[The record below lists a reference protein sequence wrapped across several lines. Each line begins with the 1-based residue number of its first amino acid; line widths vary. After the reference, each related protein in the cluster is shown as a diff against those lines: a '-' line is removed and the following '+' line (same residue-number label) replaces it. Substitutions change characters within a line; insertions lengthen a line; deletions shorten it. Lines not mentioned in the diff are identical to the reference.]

1 MKVILKEEVINLGL
15 PGDVVDV
22 ADGYARNFLIPRGMA
37 IHATGNAMKQAEAMV
52 RSRKAKEAETLDE
65 AQEHREKI
73 EAITLRIEAR
83 VDDLG
88 HLYGSVGSRDVHR
101 VLKERG
107 FEVDERRIDLKGTIK
122 ELGTYEVPV
131 QIHPQ
136 VVAEVTVDVVDVE
149 GKIQPGGKV
158 EVEVDEDAI
167 KEAALKVAQDVS
179 GTADVD
185 TLAEQALEAARE
197 YEEQQA
203 MAGETEAGAPAPETQ
218 DTDEEGDPI
227 QGAGPRGATEADED
241 EDPAEA

>member
-22 ADGYARNFLIPRGMA
+22 ADGYARNYLLPRGMA
-37 IHATGNAMKQAEAMV
+37 IHATGGAIKQAEAMV
-52 RSRKAKEAETLDE
+52 RARKTKEAETLDE
-65 AQEHREKI
+65 AEEQRDKMEEL
-73 EAITLRIEAR
+73 TLRIPKR
-83 VDDLG
+83 VDELG
-88 HLYGSVGSRDVHR
+88 HLYGSVGSKDVHQ

-107 FEVDERRIDLKGTIK
+107 FEVDERRIELKGTIK
-122 ELGTYEVPV
+122 ELGTYEIPV

-136 VVAEVTVDVVDVE
+136 VAAEVTVDVVDVE

-158 EVEVDEDAI
+158 EVEVDEDAV
-167 KEAALKVAQDVS
+167 KEAALAVAQGVEGS
-179 GTADVD
+179 ADVD

-203 MAGETEAGAPAPETQ
+203 LAGETEAGAPAPETQ

-227 QGAGPRGATEADED
+227 KGAGPRGATDED
-241 EDPAEA
+241 EEE